1 MAHRPPPLQV
11 LNMRP
16 QEILGMIEEASG
28 TRMFEERKAKAH
40 RDIAKKEK
48 KVQELEVLIAEEA
61 APKISKLREEKRQ
74 YVQWQ
79 KSCTELERIGRT
91 LRAWEWTDARQRVTT
106 KQAEIAVGE
115 EKIAKQEKE
124 KGRLEKEQAALD
136 KDVTAVKVKRD
147 KELQKGGKFKKLEE
161 QVGELGKVVAKLR
174 TQCEIK
180 TQGIAD
186 EQTRVTTLGENL
198 EKVVVSKLFPS
209 TS

>member
-1 MAHRPPPLQV
+1 
-11 LNMRP
+11 
-16 QEILGMIEEASG
+16 
-28 TRMFEERKAKAH
+28 MFEERKAKAH

>member
-1 MAHRPPPLQV
+1 M
-11 LNMRP
+11 
-16 QEILGMIEEASG
+16 
-28 TRMFEERKAKAH
+28 
-40 RDIAKKEK
+40 
-48 KVQELEVLIAEEA
+48 
-61 APKISKLREEKRQ
+61 
-74 YVQWQ
+74 
-79 KSCTELERIGRT
+79 
-91 LRAWEWTDARQRVTT
+91 
-106 KQAEIAVGE
+106 
-115 EKIAKQEKE
+115 
-124 KGRLEKEQAALD
+124 
-136 KDVTAVKVKRD
+136 KVKRD

>member
-1 MAHRPPPLQV
+1 
-11 LNMRP
+11 MRP

-106 KQAEIAVGE
+106 KQAEIAAAE

-161 QVGELGKVVAKLR
+161 EVGQLGKGVAKLR

-186 EQTRVTTLGENL
+186 EQTRITTLGENL
-198 EKVVVSKLFPS
+198 EKVCLSNVFQ
-209 TS
+209 

>member
-1 MAHRPPPLQV
+1 
-11 LNMRP
+11 MRP